1 MQNFL
6 YGILKNLCFYITVL
20 LKFLIGLVFHPF
32 KNSLFI
38 LEVILALLL
47 YFDKESLTKY
57 IHLFIGFT
65 DYNGTSHIDIP
76 KMFVFTI
83 GLTTLLAFI
92 SNSLFKD
99 LLQSNQSNYY
109 LGFNK
114 ERFYTYRDL
123 YIKLLAASP
132 LGLLLFPID
141 IIPILIA
148 LFDML
153 KITADSLLSFM
164 YALWISAYFL
174 IVSFLAIVVTKCFLI
189 DISKF
194 SQQFTLDGN
203 QKDLKHRIEMY
214 ISKRCE
220 SSFRGVFNNQKRI
233 RYLYLYITQVEFDND
248 IFNRLV
254 DLVQIMCRDETERE
268 TYFETIF
275 GRNNG
280 ISAAI
285 SQAINK
291 LASVKHL
298 KYPKVMRQELFTI
311 RSIYMSKWQTIYE
324 TLKKDQSIIP
334 PNSVINMGLID
345 LHDLH
350 ILEGVFV
357 EQDNSILE
365 DFKDIFWGNHVEPTT
380 ALYPTSDSNK
390 SKNESIDYIV
400 WTLQYGFDRCHW
412 MEILRENNNKNMNVF
427 ISLCK
432 ELKEIDKTQEIISER
447 TYAPSGKQNIAIVT
461 NAKDTKDKELF
472 QHHNRFFSRVF
483 DSIFSQMVDCP
494 ELNNSK
500 QLLKKLSQP
509 SNDFFED
516 AVTLSKIKLFEFE
529 GSQKKIDSL
538 GVLLSFL
545 SLSDIVS
552 ALIIILFWRRR
563 DNSVRSTMSTDE
575 FDLWNK
581 TIQRWG
587 SDLDSLDTDQ
597 QNRIIKELEENVKSN
612 IDYFTGKTLV
622 RHLGEVMNSELNDKR
637 YQKFK
642 KLKGD
647 IHFSS
652 RAYFLLYL
660 LLNRNYAI
668 SSNPIIFFTNYF
680 SDEITREIKKEL
692 DLPADTY
699 SLDKHNICD

>member
-6 YGILKNLCFYITVL
+6 YGILKKLCFYITIL

-38 LEVILALLL
+38 LEVILAALL
-47 YFDKESLTKY
+47 YSDKESLTKY

-123 YIKLLAASP
+123 YIKLFAVSP

-148 LFDML
+148 LFDMFEV
-153 KITADSLLSFM
+153 TADSLLSFM

-189 DISKF
+189 DTSKF

-233 RYLYLYITQVEFDND
+233 RYLYITQVEFNND

-298 KYPKVMRQELFTI
+298 KYPKVTRQELFTI
-311 RSIYMSKWQTIYE
+311 RFIYMSKWQTIYE

-334 PNSVINMGLID
+334 PNSVVNMGLID

-350 ILEGVFV
+350 ILEGVFIK
-357 EQDNSILE
+357 QDNSILE
-365 DFKDIFWGNHVEPTT
+365 DFKDIFWGNRVEPTT
-380 ALYPTSDSNK
+380 ALYPISDSNK

-400 WTLQYGFDRCHW
+400 WTLQYGFDKCHW
-412 MEILRENNNKNMNVF
+412 MEKLRENNDENMNVF
-427 ISLCK
+427 ISLYK
-432 ELKEIDKTQEIISER
+432 ELKEIDKTQEIISKR

-461 NAKDTKDKELF
+461 NAKDTKDKEIS

-483 DSIFSQMVDCP
+483 DSIFSQIVDCP

-509 SNDFFED
+509 GNDFFED
-516 AVTLSKIKLFEFE
+516 AVNLSKIKLFEFE

-538 GVLLSFL
+538 EVLLSFL

-581 TIQRWG
+581 TIRREFNPYA
-587 SDLDSLDTDQ
+587 LDINQ
-597 QNRIIKELEENVKSN
+597 QNRIIEELEENVKSN
-612 IDYFTGKTLV
+612 IDYFADKTLV
-622 RHLGEVMNSELNDKR
+622 GHLGKVMNSELNDKQ
-637 YQKFK
+637 YQEFK
-642 KLKGD
+642 NLKGD
-647 IHFSS
+647 IHVSS
-652 RAYFLLYL
+652 RTYFLLYL
-660 LLNRNYAI
+660 LLNRNYTI
-668 SSNPIIFFTNYF
+668 FSDPIIFFTGCF
-680 SDEITREIKKEL
+680 SDEVTEEIKKEL
-692 DLPADTY
+692 DLPADTCF
-699 SLDKHNICD
+699 LDKHNICD

>member
-38 LEVILALLL
+38 LEVILAVLL
-47 YFDKESLTKY
+47 YSDNESLAKY
-57 IHLFIGFT
+57 IHLFIGFA

-123 YIKLLAASP
+123 YIKLFAASP

-141 IIPILIA
+141 IIPIFIA

-164 YALWISAYFL
+164 CALWISAYFL

-254 DLVQIMCRDETERE
+254 DLVQIMCRDETERK

-298 KYPKVMRQELFTI
+298 KYPKVARQELFTI

-324 TLKKDQSIIP
+324 TLKNDQSIIP

-350 ILEGVFV
+350 ILEGVFI

-365 DFKDIFWGNHVEPTT
+365 DFKDIFWGNRIGPTT
-380 ALYPTSDSNK
+380 ALYPISDSNK
-390 SKNESIDYIV
+390 SKNESIAYIV

-412 MEILRENNNKNMNVF
+412 MEILRENNDENMNVF
-427 ISLCK
+427 LSLCK
-432 ELKEIDKTQEIISER
+432 ELKEIDKTQEIISKR
-447 TYAPSGKQNIAIVT
+447 TCAPSGKQNIAIVT
-461 NAKDTKDKELF
+461 NAKDTKDKEIP

-509 SNDFFED
+509 GNDFFED
-516 AVTLSKIKLFEFE
+516 AVNLSKIKLFEFE

-538 GVLLSFL
+538 EVLLSFL

-581 TIQRWG
+581 TIRREFNPYA
-587 SDLDSLDTDQ
+587 LDINQ
-597 QNRIIKELEENVKSN
+597 QNRIIEELEENVKSN
-612 IDYFTGKTLV
+612 IDYFADKTLV
-622 RHLGEVMNSELNDKR
+622 GHLGKVMNSELNDKQ
-637 YQKFK
+637 YQEFK
-642 KLKGD
+642 NLKGD
-647 IHFSS
+647 IYFSS

-660 LLNRNYAI
+660 LLNRNYTI
-668 SSNPIIFFTNYF
+668 FSDPIIFFTGCF
-680 SDEITREIKKEL
+680 SDEVTEEIKKEL
-692 DLPADTY
+692 DLPADTCF
-699 SLDKHNICD
+699 LDKHNICD

>member
-6 YGILKNLCFYITVL
+6 YRILKKLRFYITVL

-47 YFDKESLTKY
+47 YFDKDSLTKY

-114 ERFYTYRDL
+114 ERFYTYRDP
-123 YIKLLAASP
+123 YIKLFVASP
-132 LGLLLFPID
+132 LGLLLFQID

-153 KITADSLLSFM
+153 KITADSLLSVM
-164 YALWISAYFL
+164 YAFWISAYFL
-174 IVSFLAIVVTKCFLI
+174 IVSFLVIVVTRCFLI
-189 DISKF
+189 DTSKF

-203 QKDLKHRIEMY
+203 HKDLKHRIEMY
-214 ISKRCE
+214 ISNQYE
-220 SSFRGVFNNQKRI
+220 SYFRGVFNNQKRI
-233 RYLYLYITQVEFDND
+233 RYLCLYITQVEFNND
-248 IFNRLV
+248 IFNGLIDR
-254 DLVQIMCRDETERE
+254 VQIMCRDATERE

-275 GRNNG
+275 GCNNG

-311 RSIYMSKWQTIYE
+311 RSIYMSKWKTIYK

-350 ILEGVFV
+350 ILEGVFI

-365 DFKDIFWGNHVEPTT
+365 DFKGIFWGNRIEPTT
-380 ALYPTSDSNK
+380 ALYPTSDSNE
-390 SKNESIDYIV
+390 SKNESIAYIV

-412 MEILRENNNKNMNVF
+412 MEILRENNDKNVNVF

-461 NAKDTKDKELF
+461 NAKDTKDKEIS

-483 DSIFSQMVDCP
+483 DSIFSQIVDCP

-509 SNDFFED
+509 GNDFFED
-516 AVTLSKIKLFEFE
+516 AVNLSKIKLFEFE

-538 GVLLSFL
+538 EVLLSFL

-575 FDLWNK
+575 FNLWEK
-581 TIQRWG
+581 TISRKFNPYA
-587 SDLDSLDTDQ
+587 LDIDQ
-597 QNRIIKELEENVKSN
+597 QNRIIKELEENVESN
-612 IDYFTGKTLV
+612 IDYFADKTLV

-680 SDEITREIKKEL
+680 SDKITREIKKEL

>member
-1 MQNFL
+1 MG
-6 YGILKNLCFYITVL
+6 YLKNLCFYITVL

-38 LEVILALLL
+38 LEVILAVLL
-47 YFDKESLTKY
+47 YSDNESLAKY
-57 IHLFIGFT
+57 IHLFIGFA

-123 YIKLLAASP
+123 YIKLFAASP

-153 KITADSLLSFM
+153 KIIADSLLSFM

-174 IVSFLAIVVTKCFLI
+174 IVSFLVIVVTKCFLI

-233 RYLYLYITQVEFDND
+233 RYLYLYITQVEFNND

-285 SQAINK
+285 SQAIDK
-291 LASVKHL
+291 LASVKQFKH
-298 KYPKVMRQELFTI
+298 PKVTQQELSTI
-311 RSIYMSKWQTIYE
+311 RAIYIGKWQAIYE
-324 TLKKDQSIIP
+324 TLKNDQSIIP

-350 ILEGVFV
+350 ILEEVFV
-357 EQDNSILE
+357 KQGDPLLE
-365 DFKDIFWGNHVEPTT
+365 DFKDIFWTNPIGSTI
-380 ALYPTSDSNK
+380 ALYPIFDPNK
-390 SKNESIDYIV
+390 GQNEPISYIV
-400 WTLQYGFDRCHW
+400 WTLQYGFNNCSW
-412 MEILRENNNKNMNVF
+412 MEMLKENNGENTNVF
-427 ISLCK
+427 LSLCK
-432 ELKEIDKTQEIISER
+432 ELKEIDRTQEIISER
-447 TYAPSGKQNIAIVT
+447 TYTTSGKQNTSIVA
-461 NAKDTKDKELF
+461 NIRGTKDEEIS

-500 QLLKKLSQP
+500 QLLKELSKHN
-509 SNDFFED
+509 NDFFED
-516 AVTLSKIKLFEFE
+516 AAGLSKAKIFELE
-529 GSQKKIDSL
+529 GAQRKIDSL
-538 GVLLSFL
+538 EVLLSFL

-552 ALIIILFWRRR
+552 ALIIILFWRKR
-563 DNSVRSTMSTDE
+563 DDSVHSTMSINE
-575 FDLWNK
+575 FNLWKK

-612 IDYFTGKTLV
+612 IDYFTGKALV

>member
-6 YGILKNLCFYITVL
+6 YGKLKKLCFYII
-20 LKFLIGLVFHPF
+20 KFLIGLVFHPF

-38 LEVILALLL
+38 LEVILAVLL
-47 YFDKESLTKY
+47 YSDNESLAKY
-57 IHLFIGFT
+57 IHLFIGFA

-114 ERFYTYRDL
+114 ERFYTYRDS
-123 YIKLLAASP
+123 YIKLFAASP

-153 KITADSLLSFM
+153 KITADPLLSFM

-174 IVSFLAIVVTKCFLI
+174 IVSFLVIVVTKCFLI

-220 SSFRGVFNNQKRI
+220 SSFRSVFNNQKRI
-233 RYLYLYITQVEFDND
+233 RYLYLYITQVEFNND

-285 SQAINK
+285 SQAINN

-298 KYPKVMRQELFTI
+298 KYPEVTRQELFTI

-324 TLKKDQSIIP
+324 TLKNDQSIIP

-357 EQDNSILE
+357 EQDSSILE
-365 DFKDIFWGNHVEPTT
+365 DFKDIFWGNRVEPTT
-380 ALYPTSDSNK
+380 ALYPISDSNK

-412 MEILRENNNKNMNVF
+412 MEILRENNNENMNVF

-461 NAKDTKDKELF
+461 NAKDEEIS

-483 DSIFSQMVDCP
+483 DSIFSQIVDCP

-509 SNDFFED
+509 GNDFFED
-516 AVTLSKIKLFEFE
+516 AVNLSKIKLFEFE

-538 GVLLSFL
+538 EVLLSFL

-575 FDLWNK
+575 FNLWKK
-581 TIQRWG
+581 TIQRKEP
-587 SDLDSLDTDQ
+587 DLYSLDTDQ
-597 QNRIIKELEENVKSN
+597 QNRIIKELEENVESN
-612 IDYFTGKTLV
+612 IDYFADKTLV

-668 SSNPIIFFTNYF
+668 SSNPIIFFTTNYF
-680 SDEITREIKKEL
+680 SDEIMREIKKEL